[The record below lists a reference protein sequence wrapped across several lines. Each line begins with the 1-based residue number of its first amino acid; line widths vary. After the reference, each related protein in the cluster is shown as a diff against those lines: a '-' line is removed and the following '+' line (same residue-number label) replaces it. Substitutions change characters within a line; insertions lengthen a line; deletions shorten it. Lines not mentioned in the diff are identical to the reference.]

1 MTWRSKTVKAS
12 DHHHHDQVELAFC
25 RLFCFIFKL
34 QIMRIGPWKQE
45 IKTKTMPAW
54 LSMYVCS
61 REHLTLIVIGAVKPL
76 VERLKK
82 KEKRKTGARLAG
94 LAFYLPKRVIR
105 CGMISIKEGSFQILE
120 KKEYQWG
127 WGETKGNQRAMDRV

>member
-1 MTWRSKTVKAS
+1 
-12 DHHHHDQVELAFC
+12 
-25 RLFCFIFKL
+25 
-34 QIMRIGPWKQE
+34 
-45 IKTKTMPAW
+45 MPAW

-61 REHLTLIVIGAVKPL
+61 REHLTLIMIGAVKPL

-82 KEKRKTGARLAG
+82 KEKRKTGTRLAG

-127 WGETKGNQRAMDRV
+127 WGKPKATRERWIGSRKEEAKKMVKMVKFVL